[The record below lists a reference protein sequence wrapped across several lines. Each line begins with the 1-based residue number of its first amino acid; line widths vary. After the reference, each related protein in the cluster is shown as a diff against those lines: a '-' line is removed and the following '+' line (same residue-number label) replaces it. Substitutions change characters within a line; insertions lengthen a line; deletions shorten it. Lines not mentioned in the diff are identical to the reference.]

1 VQVHLIDGTYE
12 LFRQWFGAP
21 MAQAHGREVGAVRS
35 MIRSFAML
43 LSKPAELRADGGP
56 SRLPMTHVGVAFD
69 HVIESFRND
78 LFTGYKTGDGLP
90 EALVGQ
96 FELAERA
103 AAAMGLMVWPMVEF
117 EADDAI
123 ATAAY
128 RLAGDP
134 AVERVLIT
142 AVDKD
147 MCQCVQG
154 SRIVC
159 WDRFKDQVLDEAAV
173 IAKHGVAPASI
184 PDLLALVGDTADG
197 IPGLHGWGKS
207 SAAKLLTA
215 YHHVPAIPDD
225 PARWTVALRGADR
238 LALELRSRRADAELY
253 RTLATLR
260 TDCPITCDATALAW
274 RGVDRAALDAICD
287 EIDLDRGSVR
297 LSQHD
302 RV

>member
-21 MAQAHGREVGAVRS
+21 PAQAHGREVGAVRS

-43 LSKPAELRADGGP
+43 LSTSKPAPADGGRD
-56 SRLPMTHVGVAFD
+56 RLPMTHVGVAFD

-78 LFTGYKTGDGLP
+78 LFAGYKTGEGLP

-96 FELAERA
+96 FGLAERA
-103 AAAMGLMVWPMVEF
+103 AAALGLAVWSMVEF

-123 ATAAY
+123 ATAAH
-128 RLAGDP
+128 RLAADP
-134 AVERVLIT
+134 AVGRVLIT

-147 MCQCVQG
+147 MCQCVIAD
-154 SRIVC
+154 RVVC

-197 IPGLHGWGKS
+197 IPGLAGWGKS
-207 SAAKLLTA
+207 SAGKVLSV
-215 YHHVPAIPDD
+215 YQHIPAIPDD
-225 PARWTVALRGADR
+225 HAAWTVALRGADR
-238 LALELRSRRADAELY
+238 LARTLREHRPEATLY

-260 TDCPITCDATALAW
+260 IDCPIACDAAALAW
-274 RGVDRAALDAICD
+274 RGVDRPALDAICD
-287 EIDLDRGSVR
+287 EVGLDRQAVR
-297 LSQHD
+297 L
-302 RV
+302 